1 MTCNALPFP
10 IYFFCWAIPPNPILG
25 VTMFHFTIPSVTN
38 FAPNGREPLR
48 SFAIG
53 IEYIPRSQD
62 RLAGYSVS
70 YCNLATSEIFFTQT
84 VVSGVQAQE
93 FATVLYHAL
102 WLHD

>member
-25 VTMFHFTIPSVTN
+25 VTMFHFTSPSVTN